1 MISGPESVH
10 VHEYDA
16 CDLGCGSGLAGEVR
30 RRLASIAVGDRLRV
44 VARDPSAREDLPALA
59 RLLGHRV
66 VAVEEQPDGTTI
78 TLERTR

>member
-1 MISGPESVH
+1 MTPHQERAQVH
-10 VHEYDA
+10 DYDA

-30 RRLASIAVGDRLRV
+30 RRLAAIPVGDRLRV

-59 RLLGHRV
+59 RLLGHVV
-66 VAVEEQPDGTTI
+66 VAVEGNGDGTTI